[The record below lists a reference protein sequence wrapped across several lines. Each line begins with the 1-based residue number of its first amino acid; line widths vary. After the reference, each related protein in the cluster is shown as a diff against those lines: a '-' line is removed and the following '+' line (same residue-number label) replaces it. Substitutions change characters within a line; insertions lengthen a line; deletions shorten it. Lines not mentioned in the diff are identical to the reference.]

1 MISSCKYK
9 LRISVR
15 ITSDFLTK
23 NKLNIDF
30 IHYFDIA
37 FFRPLKAD
45 DHRQNDDVEDFERSL
60 GLLSDYADAERHGK
74 YTGQCG
80 KRYGMCPF
88 SIHSILPKV
97 NFMINSFMLILL

>member
-1 MISSCKYK
+1 M
-9 LRISVR
+9 LFFN
-15 ITSDFLTK
+15 T
-23 NKLNIDF
+23 
-30 IHYFDIA
+30 

-74 YTGQCG
+74 NNGQCG

-97 NFMINSFMLILL
+97 TFIKNSFMLILLIIISCLLYCIRIVI